1 LLESTLALEMESF
14 VVRRPTLGDAS
25 GVALLLAARD
35 RADFGEDDPIGFTG
49 DELRD
54 WWAMDEPG
62 LATDAWIALRGD
74 EIFGY
79 ARISREGDVA
89 NLADESC
96 VHPQTRGLG
105 IGSRLLDEAEQW
117 ARENNLP
124 RFHMHVVNEDGR
136 KLATARRHRLVRF
149 FWRMEI
155 DLAAEPPMPEA
166 PVGMTIRDYRPGADD
181 AALQAMHQEAFA
193 EHWEFTPS
201 PLDEW
206 LNWRHARRDYHPA
219 LWQIAEE
226 NGEIAGAT
234 LCFGEDRFGW
244 VLDLAVRPS
253 SRRAGLGL
261 ALLGSGFAALWRR
274 GHTRVGLEVD
284 SENETGATHL
294 YERAGM
300 KVTRRYATY
309 EKVLA

>member
-1 LLESTLALEMESF
+1 MENV
-14 VVRRPTLGDAS
+14 VVRRPTLDDAS
-25 GVALLLAARD
+25 GVAALIAARD
-35 RADFGEDDPIGFTG
+35 RTDFGEDDPIGFTG

-54 WWAMDEPG
+54 WWARDEPALG
-62 LATDAWIALRGD
+62 TDRWIALRQGD
-74 EIFGY
+74 IIGY
-79 ARISREGDVA
+79 ASAHREGGVA

-96 VHPQTRGLG
+96 VHPQARGLG
-105 IGSRLLDEAEQW
+105 IGSRLLDEAEEW
-117 ARENNLP
+117 ACENDLP
-124 RFHMHVVNEDGR
+124 RFHVHVVNEGGR
-136 KLATARRHRLVRF
+136 TLAVQRGHELVRF

-155 DLAAEPPMPEA
+155 DLVEEPPLPEA
-166 PVGMTIRDYRPGADD
+166 PAGMTIRDYRPGGDD
-181 AALQAMHQEAFA
+181 AALQAMHEEAFA

-206 LNWRHARRDYHPA
+206 LNSRHTRRDYHPA
-219 LWQIAEE
+219 LWQVAEE
-226 NGEIAGAT
+226 NGEIAGAA

-244 VLDLAVRPS
+244 VLDLAVRPA

-261 ALLGSGFAALWRR
+261 ALLESGFGALWRR

-284 SENETGATHL
+284 SENETGATRL

-309 EKVLA
+309 EKLLA

>member
-1 LLESTLALEMESF
+1 MESF

-35 RADFGEDDPIGFTG
+35 RSDFGEDDPIGFTG
-49 DELRD
+49 EELRD

-74 EIFGY
+74 EIVGY
-79 ARISREGDVA
+79 ARASREGDVA

-136 KLATARRHRLVRF
+136 KLATARGHRLVRF

-155 DLAAEPPMPEA
+155 DLAVEPPMPEA
-166 PVGMTIRDYRPGADD
+166 PVGMTIRDYRPGDDD
-181 AALQAMHQEAFA
+181 ASLQAMHQEAFA

-206 LNWRHARRDYHPA
+206 LNWRHTRRDYHPA

-226 NGEIAGAT
+226 NGEIAGAA

-261 ALLGSGFAALWRR
+261 ALLGSGFAAHWRH
-274 GHTRVGLEVD
+274 GLTRVGLEVD

>member
-1 LLESTLALEMESF
+1 VVESV
-14 VVRRPTLGDAS
+14 VVRQPTLDDA
-25 GVALLLAARD
+25 VAVAVLLAARD

-49 DELRD
+49 DELRE
-54 WWAMDEPG
+54 WWAMDEPA
-62 LATDAWIALRGD
+62 LATDAWIALQDD
-74 EIFGY
+74 EIVGY
-79 ARISREGDVA
+79 ARTNREGDVA

-96 VHPQTRGLG
+96 VHPRARGSG

-117 ARENNLP
+117 ARENGLP
-124 RFHMHVVNEDGR
+124 RFHVHVVNEGGR
-136 KLATARRHRLVRF
+136 TLAEQRGHTLVRF

-155 DLAAEPPMPEA
+155 DMSEEPSVSEPPA
-166 PVGMTIRDYRPGADD
+166 GTTIRDYRPGEDD
-181 AALQAMHQEAFA
+181 AALHAMHQEAFA

-206 LNWRHARRDYHPA
+206 LKWRHTRQDYHPA
-219 LWQIAEE
+219 LWQVAEE
-226 NGEIAGAT
+226 NGEIVGAV

-244 VLDLAVRPS
+244 VLDLAVRPA

-261 ALLGSGFAALWRR
+261 VLLQSGFAALWRR

-284 SENETGATHL
+284 SENETGATRL

>member
-1 LLESTLALEMESF
+1 MESF
-14 VVRRPTLGDAS
+14 VVRRPTLGEAS

-35 RADFGEDDPIGFTG
+35 RSDFGEDDPIGFTG
-49 DELRD
+49 EELRD

-74 EIFGY
+74 EIVGY
-79 ARISREGDVA
+79 ARASREGDVA

-136 KLATARRHRLVRF
+136 KLATARGHRLVRF

-155 DLAAEPPMPEA
+155 DLAVEPPMPEA
-166 PVGMTIRDYRPGADD
+166 PVGMTIRDYRPGDDD

>member
-1 LLESTLALEMESF
+1 MESV
-14 VVRRPTLGDAS
+14 VVRRPTLDDAS
-25 GVALLLAARD
+25 GVAALLAARD
-35 RADFGEDDPIGFTG
+35 RADFAEDDPIGFTG
-49 DELRD
+49 EELRD
-54 WWAMDEPG
+54 WWAMDEPA
-62 LATDAWIALRGD
+62 LATERWIALRDG
-74 EIFGY
+74 EIVGY
-79 ARISREGDVA
+79 AWVHREGEVA

-96 VHPQTRGLG
+96 VHPQARGLG
-105 IGSRLLDEAEQW
+105 IGSGLLDQAEQW
-117 ARENNLP
+117 ARENDLP
-124 RFHMHVVNEDGR
+124 RFHVHVVNEGGR
-136 KLATARRHRLVRF
+136 ELVLQRGHELVRF

-155 DLAAEPPMPEA
+155 DLAEEPHMREA
-166 PVGMTIRDYRPGADD
+166 PAGVTIRDYRPGDDD
-181 AALQAMHQEAFA
+181 AALQTMHQEAFA

-206 LNWRHARRDYHPA
+206 LNWRHNRRDYHPA

-226 NGEIAGAT
+226 NGDIAGAA

-261 ALLGSGFAALWRR
+261 ALLESGFAALWRR

-284 SENETGATHL
+284 SENETGATRL

>member
-1 LLESTLALEMESF
+1 MESV
-14 VVRRPTLGDAS
+14 VVRRPTLDDAS
-25 GVALLLAARD
+25 SVAMLLAARD

-74 EIFGY
+74 EIVGY
-79 ARISREGDVA
+79 ARASREGDVA
-89 NLADESC
+89 NLADESS
-96 VHPQTRGLG
+96 VHPRARGLG

-117 ARENNLP
+117 ARENDLP
-124 RFHMHVVNEDGR
+124 RFHVHVVNEGGR
-136 KLATARRHRLVRF
+136 KLITARGHRLVRF

-155 DLAAEPPMPEA
+155 DLTEEPPVPEA
-166 PVGMTIRDYRPGADD
+166 PAGMTIRDYRPGDDD
-181 AALQAMHQEAFA
+181 AALHARHQEAFA

-201 PLDEW
+201 PLDEL
-206 LNWRHARRDYHPA
+206 LNWRQTRRDYHPA

-226 NGEIAGAT
+226 NGEIAGAA
-234 LCFGEDRFGW
+234 LSFGEDRFGW
-244 VLDLAVRPS
+244 VLDLAVRPT

-261 ALLGSGFAALWRR
+261 VLLQSGFVALWRR

-284 SENETGATHL
+284 SENETGATRL

>member
-1 LLESTLALEMESF
+1 MESV
-14 VVRRPTLGDAS
+14 VVRRPTLDDAS
-25 GVALLLAARD
+25 SVAMLLAARD

-74 EIFGY
+74 ETVGY
-79 ARISREGDVA
+79 ARASREGDVA
-89 NLADESC
+89 NLADESS
-96 VHPQTRGLG
+96 VHPRARGLG

-117 ARENNLP
+117 ARENDLP
-124 RFHMHVVNEDGR
+124 RFHVHVVNEGGR
-136 KLATARRHRLVRF
+136 KLITARGHRLVRF

-155 DLAAEPPMPEA
+155 DLTAEPPVPEA
-166 PVGMTIRDYRPGADD
+166 PAGMTIRDYRPGDDD
-181 AALQAMHQEAFA
+181 AALHARHQEAFA

-206 LNWRHARRDYHPA
+206 LNWRQTRRDYHPA

-226 NGEIAGAT
+226 NGEIAGAA
-234 LCFGEDRFGW
+234 LSFGEDRFGW
-244 VLDLAVRPS
+244 VLDLAVRPT

-261 ALLGSGFAALWRR
+261 VLLQSGFVALWRR

-284 SENETGATHL
+284 SENETGATRL

>member
-1 LLESTLALEMESF
+1 
-14 VVRRPTLGDAS
+14 
-25 GVALLLAARD
+25 
-35 RADFGEDDPIGFTG
+35 
-49 DELRD
+49 
-54 WWAMDEPG
+54 
-62 LATDAWIALRGD
+62 
-74 EIFGY
+74 
-79 ARISREGDVA
+79 
-89 NLADESC
+89 
-96 VHPQTRGLG
+96 
-105 IGSRLLDEAEQW
+105 
-117 ARENNLP
+117 
-124 RFHMHVVNEDGR
+124 
-136 KLATARRHRLVRF
+136 
-149 FWRMEI
+149 
-155 DLAAEPPMPEA
+155 
-166 PVGMTIRDYRPGADD
+166 MTIRDYRPGDDD

-294 YERAGM
+294 YAGIVTALYERERTGSGSTIEVAM
-300 KVTRRYATY
+300 LATSIHESVTGPRWMSDGIVVADIARPARPRIVARFVPSATPDPEGDTCGNGSGPCPFVWGVFPTKDY
-309 EKVLA
+309 VLASDMNSGLWVLRLARSR